1 MSWCILISIIFKRIM
16 LSQSQSNRF
25 LYRTFQKLL
34 LLVIVCVFIFWQHGR
49 HPGPLQ
55 WKKGVLTTGPPGNP
69 SKALNMLICMVDAPE
84 EYVCVCVRLNY
95 LKSLFQR
102 SRTIEEWQSHVA
114 QPEYSALSILFDYRP
129 LVGKFLQYR
138 CPQNSLWEPLF

>member
-1 MSWCILISIIFKRIM
+1 MGGQSREGRCPPALSLLSIYLLSPPCCPGLPHLCTFLCSFAITPGPVSQSMSWCILISIIFKRIM

-69 SKALNMLICMVDAPE
+69 SKALNMLIYMVTAPE
-84 EYVCVCVRLNY
+84 EYVCVC
-95 LKSLFQR
+95 
-102 SRTIEEWQSHVA
+102 
-114 QPEYSALSILFDYRP
+114 
-129 LVGKFLQYR
+129 
-138 CPQNSLWEPLF
+138 